1 MAKPW
6 SSKASTFS
14 RISVQVSSLF
24 LCQSPLLPT
33 YSIRRSYVVAVS
45 GLDIV
50 FGYSGQISL
59 GHAAYYAIGA
69 YGSVMLHEYVGIP
82 VIFSMIISAVAA
94 SLIGIVIAYPASRLR
109 NHFLALAT
117 IAFGEIVYQLVAQ
130 SPGQITGNFLG
141 FFTDPV
147 NLFGFEF
154 DSNMSFYYFGLVV
167 VVIFL
172 LLKTNLVKSRTG
184 RALIAI
190 RENSAAADGM
200 GINVTLYKVIGFAFS
215 ALYCGFAGG
224 MYAHMVQFISPE
236 TFMYR
241 QSVMFMTMLLFGGM
255 GNFAGP
261 LIGAAVISVLNESL
275 QVLGSY
281 RMLVYGAFILVV
293 LLFLPR
299 GISGIID
306 IIRELLH
313 RRKGENH
320 ADAA

>member
-1 MAKPW
+1 MRQNLIQKIGIPQIVVVLIAIVAPLIL
-6 SSKASTFS
+6 TGVNFS
-14 RISVQVSSLF
+14 YGILILNFMLV
-24 LCQSPLLPT
+24 
-33 YSIRRSYVVAVS
+33 YVVAVS

-94 SLIGIVIAYPASRLR
+94 ALIGIVIAYPASRLR

-224 MYAHMVQFISPE
+224 MYAHMVQFISPV
-236 TFMYR
+236 Y
-241 QSVMFMTMLLFGGM
+241 VPAVGHVYDH
-255 GNFAGP
+255 
-261 LIGAAVISVLNESL
+261 AAL
-275 QVLGSY
+275 
-281 RMLVYGAFILVV
+281 
-293 LLFLPR
+293 
-299 GISGIID
+299 
-306 IIRELLH
+306 
-313 RRKGENH
+313 RRHG
-320 ADAA
+320 